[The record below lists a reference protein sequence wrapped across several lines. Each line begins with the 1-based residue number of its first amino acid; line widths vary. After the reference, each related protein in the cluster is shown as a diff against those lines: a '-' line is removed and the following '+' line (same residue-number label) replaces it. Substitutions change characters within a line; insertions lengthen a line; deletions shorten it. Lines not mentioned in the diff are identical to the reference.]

1 MILTQALPLVIVRP
15 QPGCDA
21 TVAAARERGLD
32 AHGVPLFVIEPLPW
46 DAPDP
51 QGVDALLIGSANA
64 LRHAG
69 PGLEAFRGKSAYAVG
84 EITAEA
90 ARAAGLEVVA
100 VGRGGLQA
108 VLDGVPPEHA
118 RLLRLAGEERLHL
131 TPPAGVTVAERAV
144 YAARRQP
151 MPPELAALL
160 SGGAVAVLHS
170 AAAARH
176 LAEECDRL
184 GVPRARVRLAAIG
197 PRVSAAAGS
206 GWASTDDAA
215 SPDDGTLLALAG
227 ELCQMDAG
235 MNGNSTSAMQDGAL
249 VAPLP
254 AASKPRS
261 ARMLVLIALLAVLLG
276 GALAGWLVWRGDLD
290 AILPPRTSAGPA
302 RMTPPAPLPT
312 QPSAAGVAANI
323 DAVEARVAILDERL
337 ARLGTEADEA
347 AGNATRAESLLIV
360 AATRRLIEK
369 GAPLG
374 SIGDQLKLRFG
385 DSQPNAVRIVL
396 DAAKAPTTLD
406 ELNAQLDAL
415 TPQLTERP
423 AKGDTWAR
431 VRTEISNLFVVRR
444 EAGRGADPAARVE
457 RARLML
463 AAGKVERAIAE
474 VQRLPGAA
482 SAAGWIAAARRYDA
496 AQRALDLIETAAIL
510 MPIAKPSL
518 AAPASAAASPVG

>member
-1 MILTQALPLVIVRP
+1 MNPSPVLPLVVIRP

-21 TVAAARERGLD
+21 TLAAARKRGLA
-32 AHGVPLFVIEPLPW
+32 AHGFPLFTVEPAPW

-51 QGVDALLIGSANA
+51 AGIDALLIGSANA

-69 PGLEAFRGKSAYAVG
+69 TGLEAFHGKPAYAVG
-84 EITAEA
+84 EATAEA
-90 ARAAGLEVVA
+90 ARAAGLHVVV

-108 VLDGVPPEHA
+108 VLDTVPPEHT

-131 TPPAGVTVAERAV
+131 TPPAGITMAERTV
-144 YAARRQP
+144 YAARPQP
-151 MPPELAALL
+151 MPPELAEAL
-160 SGGAVAVLHS
+160 SGGAVALLHS

-184 GVPRARVRLAAIG
+184 GVPRAGVRLAAIG

-206 GWASTDDAA
+206 GWASVDDAVT
-215 SPDDGTLLALAG
+215 PDDGALLALAG

-235 MNGNSTSAMQDGAL
+235 MNGNSTSAMQDGSL
-249 VAPLP
+249 VAPLS

-261 ARMLVLIALLAVLLG
+261 ARTIVLIALLAVLLG

-290 AILPPRTSAGPA
+290 AILPPRTTAAPA
-302 RMTPPAPLPT
+302 RMASPTALPT
-312 QPSAAGVAANI
+312 QPSVAGVAANI
-323 DAVEARVAILDERL
+323 DAVEARVAILDRRL

-385 DSQPNAVRIVL
+385 DSQPNAVRTVL
-396 DAAKAPTTLD
+396 DAAKTPITLD

-415 TPQLTERP
+415 TPQLTEKP
-423 AKGDTWAR
+423 DKGDTWAR
-431 VRTEISNLFVVRR
+431 VRSEISNLFVVRR

-482 SAAGWIAAARRYDA
+482 GAAGWIAAARRYDA

-518 AAPASAAASPVG
+518 AAPALPVTQPPR